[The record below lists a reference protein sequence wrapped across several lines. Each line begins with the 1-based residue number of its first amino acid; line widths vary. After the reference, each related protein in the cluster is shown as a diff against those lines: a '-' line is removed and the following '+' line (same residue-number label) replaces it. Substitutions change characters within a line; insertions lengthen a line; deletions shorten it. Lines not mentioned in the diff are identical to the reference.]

1 MNSTH
6 SKVGDVIKSRLLTVS
21 HCSDAMLS
29 RVCSC
34 YYVCRLNSGALLG
47 TYMAASTKRRKE
59 LGKLH

>member
-29 RVCSC
+29 RVCS

-47 TYMAASTKRRKE
+47 TWPHPQKDEKNWESFIDI
-59 LGKLH
+59 